1 MRDTNP
7 DQVFPIENYD
17 AAVTALDSMIDKLT
31 PDQAHIYNTVTQRV
45 ICSDKDTIPL
55 FAFLSGQGGVGK
67 SEVLKAQ
74 AEYEAWLQTPAGA
87 KHMVKLEAQRQ
98 RKLKRDREY
107 SRAYRARKHNEKMKE
122 L

>member
-1 MRDTNP
+1 MEVKNELMAIVEAAAPRANTIR
-7 DQVFPIENYD
+7 VTREEIEM
-17 AAVTALDSMIDKLT
+17 AEALGM
-31 PDQAHIYNTVTQRV
+31 
-45 ICSDKDTIPL
+45 TIQEY
-55 FAFLSGQGGVGK
+55 ARGK
-67 SEVLKAQ
+67 ARLLKAQ

-107 SRAYRARKHNEKMKE
+107 SRAYRARKHAEKMGG

>member
-1 MRDTNP
+1 MEVENALKGLIGTVSPKANIIRVTREE
-7 DQVFPIENYD
+7 IEM
-17 AAVTALDSMIDKLT
+17 AEALGLTIQEYARNKAKL
-31 PDQAHIYNTVTQRV
+31 
-45 ICSDKDTIPL
+45 
-55 FAFLSGQGGVGK
+55 
-67 SEVLKAQ
+67 LKAQ

-107 SRAYRARKHNEKMKE
+107 SRAYRARKHDKNMAG